1 MLRNLTIEE
10 FVEQTASG
18 SPTPGG
24 GSVAALI
31 GSIGSALNV
40 MVYNLTEGKKVYKE
54 FEPALRDEV
63 DSSAKKLTKL
73 YKELLVEMQNDTTAF
88 DSVMDAF
95 KLPKETE
102 EEKEIRKKA
111 ISDAGVVGA
120 TTPMEN
126 GYRNK
131 RVLEIANILK
141 GNTNPATNS
150 DFEVGMDLAKIGIKG
165 CIMNIEANTPIIK
178 DEEEL
183 KKFDHAIEELQSI
196 LN

>member
-1 MLRNLTIEE
+1 MNYVDVLNKILD
-10 FVEQTASG
+10 SG
-18 SPTPGG
+18 NTTVGG
-24 GSVAALI
+24 GSSAALAGAMACGLI
-31 GSIGSALNV
+31 S
-40 MVYNLTEGKKVYKE
+40 MVCKLSTKKDFGVSPEDQLKYAAE
-54 FEPALRDEV
+54 LDEIQ
-63 DSSAKKLTKL
+63 
-73 YKELLVEMQNDTTAF
+73 KELLEGSVKDVEAYTTIVNAY
-88 DSVMDAF
+88 